1 MNSSCRRSSSLRRL
15 ASVALL
21 LVAGLAGAPAPA
33 AQTLKCATLVP
44 EGSIWDKAE
53 REFASKV
60 QTATGGRVK
69 FQFYPGGVAGD
80 EPDFVRKMRLGQL
93 QAGLMS
99 SSGLGDLDPS
109 FFLFQVPL
117 LFETDEEILAV
128 LNGMRAG
135 FEQRLAEKG
144 FVLVHWTNVGWLH
157 IFSSKPLASFEDFKR
172 QKQFVWG
179 NDGRLA
185 GWYQE
190 LGLQPVSLAGTDV
203 LQGLQTG
210 LIDALPATPLAALSL
225 QWFRSA
231 PHALEHRFA
240 PLLGGLIVTK
250 SAWSKLS
257 EADRAAIAP
266 LAAETEKKLFAE
278 VPVREKEALAEMQ
291 KRGLTLAPE
300 PTGDA
305 EKWLALGKAF
315 QERFRTHSV
324 PPAIF
329 DEGLKL
335 LEARRKA
342 R

>member
-1 MNSSCRRSSSLRRL
+1 MISSCLRSSSFLGRL
-15 ASVALL
+15 AAL
-21 LVAGLAGAPAPA
+21 ALALPLANLAA

-53 REFASKV
+53 REFAAKASS
-60 QTATGGRVK
+60 ATGGRVK

-80 EPDFVRKMRLGQL
+80 EPDFVRKMRIGQM

-99 SSGLGDLDPS
+99 CAGLGDIEPS
-109 FFLFQVPL
+109 FYLFQVPL
-117 LFETDEEILAV
+117 LFESDAEIQAV
-128 LNGMRAG
+128 LAGMRAG
-135 FEQRLAEKG
+135 YEQRLAEKG
-144 FVLVHWTNVGWLH
+144 FVLVHWTHVGWLH
-157 IFSSKPLASFEDFKR
+157 IFSSKPLASFDDFKR

-185 GWYQE
+185 SWYQE
-190 LGLQPVSLAGTDV
+190 LGLQPVSLSGNDV

-240 PLLGGLIVTK
+240 PLLGALVVTK
-250 SAWSKLS
+250 SAWSKIS
-257 EADRAAIAP
+257 EADRAVLAP
-266 LAAETEKKLFAE
+266 LALETEKKLFAE
-278 VPVREKEALAEMQ
+278 VPVKEKEALEEMK
-291 KRGLTLAPE
+291 KRGLTLATE
-300 PTGDA
+300 PAGDRQ
-305 EKWLALGKAF
+305 KWLDLGQAF
-315 QERFRTHSV
+315 QQRFRTHTV
-324 PPAIF
+324 PPAVF

-335 LEARRKA
+335 IEAQRKA

>member
-1 MNSSCRRSSSLRRL
+1 MISSCLRSSSFLGRL
-15 ASVALL
+15 AAL
-21 LVAGLAGAPAPA
+21 ALALALPLANLAA

-60 QTATGGRVK
+60 QAATGGRVK
-69 FQFYPGGVAGD
+69 FQFYPGGTQGD
-80 EPDFVRKMRLGQL
+80 EPEFVRKMRFNQL

-99 SSGLGDLDPS
+99 SSGLGDIDPS
-109 FFLFQVPL
+109 FYLFQIPL
-117 LFETDEEILAV
+117 LFERDAEVEAV
-128 LNGMRAG
+128 LAGMRAV
-135 FEQRLAEKG
+135 LAEHLLEKG
-144 FVLVHWTNVGWLH
+144 FVLVHWTHVGWLH
-157 IFSSKPLASFEDFKR
+157 IFSSKPLTSFDDFKR

-185 GWYQE
+185 SWYQE
-190 LGLQPVSLAGTDV
+190 LGLQPVSVSGTEV

-210 LIDALPATPLAALSL
+210 LIEALPATPLAALSL

-240 PLLGGLIVTK
+240 PLLGALVVTK
-250 SAWSKLS
+250 GAWSKIS

-266 LAAETEKKLFAE
+266 LAAETERKLFTE
-278 VPVREKEALAEMQ
+278 VPVKEKEALEEMK

-300 PTGDA
+300 RA
-305 EKWLALGKAF
+305 EDRPKWLELGQAF
-315 QERFRTHSV
+315 QQRFRTHSV

-329 DEGLKL
+329 DQGLKL
-335 LEARRKA
+335 LEAHRKA